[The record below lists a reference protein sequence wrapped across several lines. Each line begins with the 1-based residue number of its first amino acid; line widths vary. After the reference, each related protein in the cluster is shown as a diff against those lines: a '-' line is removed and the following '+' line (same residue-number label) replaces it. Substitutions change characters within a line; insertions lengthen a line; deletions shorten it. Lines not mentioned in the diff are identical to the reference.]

1 MEACHSGRTVNIYC
15 DAVVSN
21 RDRNDGVQLG
31 AASAV
36 LYQDGREQGH
46 TERVFGESVM
56 VTDAMTRSLT
66 PGLEALATLLA
77 TKSAQYRALIVFL
90 LPSVLALN
98 KILDISPHD
107 KQAASLGHLTK
118 LGELFH
124 TYPNITVR
132 LQWLPRKVPFIGFR
146 RARQLAFEAIRT
158 ADTTDLH
165 EPQSIKKQKAATK
178 RAAIA
183 TWESLY
189 YDNP

>member
-1 MEACHSGRTVNIYC
+1 M
-15 DAVVSN
+15 
-21 RDRNDGVQLG
+21 QLG

-46 TERVFGESVM
+46 TERVFGESVTA
-56 VTDAMTRSLT
+56 TDAMTRSLT

-107 KQAASLGHLTK
+107 EQAASLGHLMK

-165 EPQSIKKQKAATK
+165 ELQSIKSRK
-178 RAAIA
+178 
-183 TWESLY
+183 
-189 YDNP
+189 P